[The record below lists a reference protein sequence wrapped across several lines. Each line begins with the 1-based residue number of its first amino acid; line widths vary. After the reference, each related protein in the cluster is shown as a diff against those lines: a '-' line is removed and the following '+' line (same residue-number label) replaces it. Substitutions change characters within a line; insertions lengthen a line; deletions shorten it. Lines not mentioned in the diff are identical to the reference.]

1 MRLGLLLGM
10 GRDWRRSVEQ
20 ARLAEDL
27 GYEHIATG
35 EAWGPSVL
43 PWLTLVAA
51 NTTKIGL
58 GTAILNC
65 FSRSPAALAQEFSM
79 LDQISG
85 GRATLGLGSSGAFVI
100 EHFHGAKFEKPLQRI
115 RETIEIFDKLIAG
128 EKLNYEGEIFE
139 LKRGFQLEYA
149 RPRNKIPVAI
159 AAITPK
165 SIEQTAQIADGIIP
179 IHWAK
184 QLFPRLRQDM
194 IAAAKAVGRDKTD
207 FTIMPFTNVTV
218 LDGNDDAKKW
228 RPARQQISFYVNQ
241 MGVFYWQMLVRNG
254 YEAEVSA
261 SRKAFA
267 EKKYD
272 EAVAAISDRMVR
284 DLQVIGPIESV
295 REQLRERAAL
305 GADLQ
310 LIYAPQHGD
319 PDFAKK
325 LEALIA

>member
-1 MRLGLLLGM
+1 M
-10 GRDWRRSVEQ
+10 GSDWRRSLEQ
-20 ARLAEDL
+20 VRIAEDL
-27 GYEHIATG
+27 GYEHIAAG
-35 EAWGPSVL
+35 EAWGPSVI
-43 PWLTLVAA
+43 PWLALVAA
-51 NTTKIGL
+51 NTTRIGL

-85 GRATLGLGSSGAFVI
+85 GRAVLGLGSSGAYVI
-100 EHFHGAKFEKPLQRI
+100 EHFHGVRFEKPLQRM
-115 RETIEIFDKLIAG
+115 RETVEIFDKLIAG
-128 EKLNYEGEIFE
+128 EKLVYEGEIFK

-149 RPRNKIPVAI
+149 RPRKKIPVYI

-165 SIEQTAQIADGIIP
+165 SIQQTAEIADGIIP

-184 QLFPRLRQDM
+184 QLFPKLREDM
-194 IAAAKAVGRDKTD
+194 NAAARAVGREPS

-218 LDGNDDAKKW
+218 LDGRDDEKKW

-254 YEAEVSA
+254 YEAEVTA

-310 LIYAPQHGD
+310 LIYAPRGEGKE
-319 PDFAKK
+319 FAKH

>member
-1 MRLGLLLGM
+1 MRLGLLLGI
-10 GRDWRRSVEQ
+10 GRDWRRSLEQ
-20 ARLAEDL
+20 VRIAEDL
-27 GYEHIATG
+27 GYDHISTG
-35 EAWGPSVL
+35 EAWGPSVI
-43 PWLTLVAA
+43 PWLTLIAA
-51 NTTKIGL
+51 NTTKIGV

-65 FSRSPAALAQEFSM
+65 FSRSPAVLAQEFSM

-85 GRATLGLGSSGAFVI
+85 GRSVLGLGTSGAYVI
-100 EHFHGAKFEKPLQRI
+100 EHLHGVPFEKPLQRM
-115 RETIEIFDKLIAG
+115 RETVEIFNLLIAG
-128 EKLNYEGEIFE
+128 EKLNYDGEIFK

-149 RPRNKIPVAI
+149 RPRTKIPVYI
-159 AAITPK
+159 AAITHK
-165 SIEQTAQIADGIIP
+165 SIQQTGQIADGIIP

-184 QLFPRLRQDM
+184 QLFPKLRRELES
-194 IAAAKAVGRDKTD
+194 AAKAVGRDTT

-218 LDGNDDAKKW
+218 LDGKDDEKKW

-254 YEAEVSA
+254 YEAEVKT
-261 SRKAFA
+261 SRAAFA

-310 LIYAPQHGD
+310 LIYAPRGD
-319 PDFAKK
+319 DPEFAKK

>member
-10 GRDWRRSVEQ
+10 GKDWRRSIEQ
-20 ARLAEDL
+20 VRMAEDL
-27 GYEHIATG
+27 GYELVASG
-35 EAWGPSVL
+35 EAWGPSVI

-51 NTTKIGL
+51 HTTRIKL
-58 GTAILNC
+58 GSAILNC
-65 FSRSPAALAQEFSM
+65 FSRSPAVLAQEFSM
-79 LDQISG
+79 LDLISG
-85 GRATLGLGSSGAFVI
+85 GRAALGLGSSGAYVI
-100 EHFHGAKFEKPLQRI
+100 EHFHGLKFDRPLQRM
-115 RETIEIFDKLIAG
+115 RETVEIFDKLIAG
-128 EKLNYEGEIFE
+128 EKLHYEGEVFR

-149 RPRNKIPVAI
+149 RPRTKIPVYI

-165 SIEQTAQIADGIIP
+165 SIQQTAEIADGIIP

-184 QLFPRLRQDM
+184 QRFPELRLQLND
-194 IAAAKAVGRDKTD
+194 AAKNAGREPR

-218 LDGNDDAKKW
+218 LDGKDDEKKW

-254 YEAEVSA
+254 YEAEVTA

-267 EKKYD
+267 EKRYD

-284 DLQVIGPIESV
+284 DLQVIGPIEEV

-305 GADLQ
+305 GADVQ
-310 LIYAPQHGD
+310 LVYAPRGEGREFAQH
-319 PDFAKK
+319 
-325 LEALIA
+325 LEALVR